1 MILQPHPAA
10 TRFPMM
16 DEARLAE
23 LVESIR
29 THGQQVPILLYEGQV
44 LDGRNRARA
53 CEMLGIDPRCEQW
66 SGGNPYLHVWALNGT
81 RRDLEPGQRCAIRLD
96 IQQASGAWEA
106 EQEARRAKANE
117 ARAESA
123 RAQMDERPRGEDGRI
138 EPGPL
143 SGENR
148 PGRSPAA
155 PTPKAHESLAV
166 AAGVS
171 PATAARVL
179 ALANKRPDLIAEV
192 RAGTLSLPD
201 ATRAARHDEVK
212 AKLDEVA
219 AQPADQADGL
229 FDVLVIDP
237 PWPLQK
243 IERDQRPNQIGLDYP
258 TMTEEELLSLPI
270 PAAETCHVW
279 LWTTHKFLPV
289 AFRMLEAWGLSYV
302 CTFVWH
308 KPGGVQPYGL
318 PQYNCEFALYA
329 RRGAPMFLDT
339 KAFPVCFDAPRGAH
353 SEKPEAFYDVVRRV
367 TGGRR
372 IDMFNRRQI
381 EGFAGWGKES
391 AR

>member
-29 THGQQVPILLYEGQV
+29 THGQQVPILLYEDQV

-117 ARAESA
+117 ARADAA
-123 RAQMDERPRGEDGRI
+123 RAQIANQPRGSGGRV
-138 EPGPL
+138 EPGPV
-143 SGENR
+143 SGDTA
-148 PGRSPAA
+148 PGPDRRARVDLAA
-155 PTPKAHESLAV
+155 

-381 EGFAGWGKES
+381 EGFAGWGKEA